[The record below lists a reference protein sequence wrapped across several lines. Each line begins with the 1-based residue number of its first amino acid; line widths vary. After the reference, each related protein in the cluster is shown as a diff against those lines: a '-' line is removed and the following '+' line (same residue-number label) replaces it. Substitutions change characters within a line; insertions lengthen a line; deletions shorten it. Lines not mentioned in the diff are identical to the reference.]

1 MSNQFEEAFK
11 LSQKDNLTVKDY
23 LRIKELSRE
32 VLPDEEKDMAWLLE
46 GLFLQIPDLVEK
58 EGNNNF
64 LEEEDK

>member
-1 MSNQFEEAFK
+1 MSKEFEEAFK
-11 LSQKDNLTVKDY
+11 LSMKDILTVKDY

-32 VLPDEEKDMAWLLE
+32 VLPDEERDMAWLLE

>member
-1 MSNQFEEAFK
+1 MSKEFEEAFK
-11 LSQKDNLTVKDY
+11 LSQKDILTVKDY

-32 VLPDEEKDMAWLLE
+32 VLPDEERDMAMLLE

>member
-1 MSNQFEEAFK
+1 MSKEFEEAFK
-11 LSQKDNLTVKDY
+11 LSQKDILTVKDY

-32 VLPDEEKDMAWLLE
+32 VLPDEERDMAMLLE
-46 GLFLQIPDLVEK
+46 GLFLKIPDLVEK

>member
-1 MSNQFEEAFK
+1 MSKEFEEAFK

>member
-1 MSNQFEEAFK
+1 MSKEFEEAFK
-11 LSQKDNLTVKDY
+11 LSQKDILTVKDY
-23 LRIKELSRE
+23 LRIKQLSRE
-32 VLPDEEKDMAWLLE
+32 VLPDEERDMAMLLE

>member
-1 MSNQFEEAFK
+1 MSKQFEEAFK
-11 LSQKDNLTVKDY
+11 LSQKDILTVKDY

>member
-1 MSNQFEEAFK
+1 MSKEFEEAFK
-11 LSQKDNLTVKDY
+11 LSMKDILTVKDY

-32 VLPDEEKDMAWLLE
+32 VLPDEERDMAMLLE